1 LKCYNTFKEKKE
13 CFKNRINIYTNIKT
27 WYLKFY
33 LSKTRFED
41 REKRKMDIKKMQEK
55 LNKKMGGGV
64 QMSFIQDGM
73 ASVDLMFEGPRLR
86 TLGYDAL
93 DNKKFREARTHF
105 TEAVQLTERAL
116 GPNCW
121 QLVPSLTGLC
131 EAYIGLADMVA
142 KRRHGRQT
150 RAQTRYRR
158 QGPGEHSD
166 H

>member
-1 LKCYNTFKEKKE
+1 
-13 CFKNRINIYTNIKT
+13 
-27 WYLKFY
+27 
-33 LSKTRFED
+33 
-41 REKRKMDIKKMQEK
+41 MDIKKMQEK

-64 QMSFIQDGM
+64 QMSSIQDGM
-73 ASVDLMFEGPRLR
+73 ASVELMFEGPRLR

-131 EAYIGLADMVA
+131 EAYIGLADWPNADMVA
-142 KRRHGRQT
+142 KRGLKLAIESKDQENIPIIKNYMKQIAQVLKLLYFGRN
-150 RAQTRYRR
+150 
-158 QGPGEHSD
+158 
-166 H
+166 